1 MPYNALPEISLLSL
15 LALPAVISVK
25 LAPEIVLNSFGSIQA
40 EPVTLTYFSKQ

>member
-25 LAPEIVLNSFGSIQA
+25 LAPETVLSSFGSTQA
-40 EPVTLTYFSKQ
+40 EPVTLTYLSKQ